1 MSDGLAAWALG
12 VARAPWTITAFA
24 VLLAYLA
31 GRVIVRV
38 ARPML
43 AQIAGRT
50 TNEWDDRLVHLMASP
65 LSLVLALQA
74 LRLASPW
81 LPLDVRALS
90 TVGDAIAIVTTLAV
104 LWTAFR
110 WIDLARSVLERRAWA
125 IDRPSSRSLL
135 SIGARFAKVT
145 VIAVAGI
152 VALAQ
157 LGVSVASLV
166 AGLGIGGLAVALAA
180 QKTLENLFGTLSIGI
195 DQPMREGDFV
205 KLYDFVGTVEQIG
218 LRSTRIR
225 TLDRTVITV
234 PNGELAN
241 QRIESFAVR
250 DRMRLAT
257 TIGLVYGTTSQQMR
271 DILAALEAILR
282 SHPKIWPDSM
292 TVRFKELAASSLD
305 VEIMAWFQTADG
317 AEFQAIRQDILLDFM
332 AAIERHGSSIAFPT
346 RTVHVSGAAAA
357 APAAI
362 AAAGL
367 ADDARPPR
375 TGRS

>member
-1 MSDGLAAWALG
+1 MSDGMVGWALG

-31 GRVIVRV
+31 GRVIVRI
-38 ARPML
+38 ARPVL

-81 LPLDVRALS
+81 LPLDARAIATLS
-90 TVGDAIAIVTTLAV
+90 DAIAIVTTLAV
-104 LWTAFR
+104 LWTTFR
-110 WIDLARSVLERRAWA
+110 GIDLARSVLERRAWA

-135 SIGARFAKVT
+135 SIGSRFAKVT

-282 SHPKIWPDSM
+282 RHPKIWPDSM

-305 VEIMAWFQTADG
+305 VEILAWFTTTDW
-317 AEFQAIRQDILLDFM
+317 AEYQLIRQDLLLEFM
-332 AAIERHGSSIAFPT
+332 AAIERNGSSIAFPS
-346 RTVHVSGAAAA
+346 RSVYFAS
-357 APAAI
+357 P
-362 AAAGL
+362 L
-367 ADDARPPR
+367 LPPPSPPV
-375 TGRS
+375 TKP

>member
-1 MSDGLAAWALG
+1 MSDGPVAWALG
-12 VARAPWTITAFA
+12 VAQAPWTITAIA
-24 VLLAYLA
+24 VVLAYIA
-31 GRVIVRV
+31 GRVIVRI
-38 ARPML
+38 ARPLL

-50 TNEWDDRLVHLMASP
+50 TNDWDDRLVHLMASP

-81 LPLDVRALS
+81 LPLQGRALS
-90 TVGDAIAIVTTLAV
+90 TLADAVAIVTTLAV

-110 WIDLARSVLERRAWA
+110 SIDLARSVLERRAWA
-125 IDRPSSRSLL
+125 IDRRSSRSLL
-135 SIGARFAKVT
+135 SIGSRLAKVA

-305 VEIMAWFQTADG
+305 VEIMAWFQTDDG

-346 RTVHVSGAAAA
+346 RTVHVSGAAVA

-362 AAAGL
+362 AAAAL
-367 ADDARPPR
+367 ADEPR
-375 TGRS
+375 AVSTSRS